1 MMNSMIISFIITKS
15 SVAFN
20 VIKPNLRFYSCVI
33 LNDYKTVIF
42 VTGAPHSFYSCVIL
56 NDYKTK
62 AKSSV
67 GVKLFYSCV
76 ILNDYKTMSLAH

>member
-33 LNDYKTVIF
+33 LNDYKTW
-42 VTGAPHSFYSCVIL
+42 
-56 NDYKTK
+56 KTIQER
-62 AKSSV
+62 KS
-67 GVKLFYSCV
+67 LFYSCV
-76 ILNDYKTMSLAH
+76 ILNDYKTYIDTDSVKYVFYSCVILNDYKTYEK

>member
-33 LNDYKTVIF
+33 LNDYKTNAIELAVER
-42 VTGAPHSFYSCVIL
+42 
-56 NDYKTK
+56 
-62 AKSSV
+62 
-67 GVKLFYSCV
+67 LFYSCV
-76 ILNDYKTMSLAH
+76 ILNDYKTPDGDNDCKYDVL